1 MGFPS
6 PSQAPSSP
14 SPAQLLPD
22 GWVSRSSILRTIHF
36 WGISAQS
43 FLQLCR
49 NVWGII
55 RIRPGGYKPP
65 NTFRMCHLYSK
76 HLAPTLVKASYGQ
89 KTILGSTL
97 TPTLR
102 RRELKL
108 CKSELSEVT
117 HVQMADMWP
126 EPGPSDPK
134 ASRLSSSANVSIP
147 FLHPTDTCEGPGI
160 HRVLLFHLNR
170 VYRLHRNF
178 CHHGS
183 RIQTLCLQCQ
193 NNVTRSK
200 TFEFSSE
207 AKGKRLPHVFITKKN
222 SVSKTPAFW
231 RYYEH
236 TQDWVATFFLTTKV
250 WVCQRASSI
259 HGRSTGWSE
268 GISRAESSGH
278 QGLLVKR

>member
-6 PSQAPSSP
+6 PSQAPFSP

-76 HLAPTLVKASYGQ
+76 HLAPTTGQ
-89 KTILGSTL
+89 SIL
-97 TPTLR
+97 
-102 RRELKL
+102 
-108 CKSELSEVT
+108 
-117 HVQMADMWP
+117 WP
-126 EPGPSDPK
+126 EDNPGKHTDPHFAK
-134 ASRLSSSANVSIP
+134 EGTETLQEWAVWSHTCTNGWHVTGTWTFWPKSFSSFLFSQCFYTFSASNRHLWRSRDTSGTFISFEQSLQITQKFLSSW
-147 FLHPTDTCEGPGI
+147 
-160 HRVLLFHLNR
+160 
-170 VYRLHRNF
+170 
-178 CHHGS
+178 S

>member
-6 PSQAPSSP
+6 PPQAPFSP

-36 WGISAQS
+36 LGILAQP

-55 RIRPGGYKPP
+55 RIRPGGYKTP

-76 HLAPTLVKASYGQ
+76 HLAPTTASYDQ
-89 KTILGSTL
+89 KTILGSTG
-97 TPTLR
+97 TPTLQ

-108 CKSELSEVT
+108 CKSDLSEVI
-117 HVQMADMWP
+117 HVQVADIWP

-134 ASRLSSSANVSIP
+134 ASHLSSSANFSIP

-160 HRVLLFHLNR
+160 HQVLLFHLNR

-183 RIQTLCLQCQ
+183 RIQTL
-193 NNVTRSK
+193 S
-200 TFEFSSE
+200 
-207 AKGKRLPHVFITKKN
+207 
-222 SVSKTPAFW
+222 SVS
-231 RYYEH
+231 E
-236 TQDWVATFFLTTKV
+236 
-250 WVCQRASSI
+250 
-259 HGRSTGWSE
+259 
-268 GISRAESSGH
+268 
-278 QGLLVKR
+278 

>member
-6 PSQAPSSP
+6 PSQAPFSP

-76 HLAPTLVKASYGQ
+76 HLAPTTGQ
-89 KTILGSTL
+89 SILWPEDNPGKHTDPHFAKEG
-97 TPTLR
+97 TETLR
-102 RRELKL
+102 EWAVWSHT
-108 CKSELSEVT
+108 CTNGWHVT
-117 HVQMADMWP
+117 GTWTFW
-126 EPGPSDPK
+126 PK

-170 VYRLHRNF
+170 VYRLYRNV